1 MSNTDPTAG
10 LSLDS
15 NLRLWTREEQGGAFA
30 GWPILFEAENSTM
43 LTGSSP
49 SLRVQG
55 PAGNV
60 GTYMKTYGP
69 TATTGGVLVFYQAN
83 GNDII
88 VATEDEGSGAWSTL
102 KLPVPDS

>member
-43 LTGSSP
+43 LTRSSP
-49 SLRVQG
+49 LIRVPA
-55 PAGNV
+55 PAGDAE
-60 GTYMKTYGP
+60 TYMKLYGP
-69 TATTGGVLVFYQAN
+69 TDATGGVLLFYQAN
-83 GNDII
+83 GNDIM
-88 VATEDEGSGAWSTL
+88 VATEDEDAGTWSL
-102 KLPVPDS
+102 AKLPVPDN